1 MESIEYGMNK
11 RTGKKLNETKL
22 EETNEA
28 RINEYNNMKRKMLF
42 KKPEQHISRSLKRGR
57 SPNT

>member
-1 MESIEYGMNK
+1 MNK

-28 RINEYNNMKRKMLF
+28 RINEYNKDNNNMQRK
-42 KKPEQHISRSLKRGR
+42 KVV
-57 SPNT
+57 